1 MNQIQLFPK
10 DNMGSTPPAEQ
21 QKSQYNDHV
30 CTRPKEKGRFYAL
43 YVYMILRF

>member
-10 DNMGSTPPAEQ
+10 DNMGSTQPAEHH
-21 QKSQYNDHV
+21 KSQNDHV
-30 CTRPKEKGRFYAL
+30 CTRQKEKGRFYAW